1 MQSNKCNL
9 WSKSN
14 ITILSQLFH
23 PYTIIFQ
30 HCCVVQ
36 DDTWMISNRSVIVIL
51 IVAQL
56 RALISTVGKKAA
68 SSIFLKNAPE
78 MKSWKSIQM

>member
-14 ITILSQLFH
+14 VTILTQLFH
-23 PYTIIFQ
+23 PYAITFQ

-36 DDTWMISNRSVIVIL
+36 DDTWMVSNRSVIAIL
-51 IVAQL
+51 IMAQL
-56 RALISTVGKKAA
+56 RALISTVGKKTAG
-68 SSIFLKNAPE
+68 SMEELNI
-78 MKSWKSIQM
+78 SWCARVC